1 MAALVEVLLR
11 QTDPFVVLLLGILVK
26 YVRNIKSNLKEELQ
40 LLRGRIQRL
49 EDELIGDGGGEGE

>member
-1 MAALVEVLLR
+1 MSALVEVLLR
-11 QTDPFVVLLLGILVK
+11 QTDPFVVLLLAVLVK

-49 EDELIGDGGGEGE
+49 EDELIGDGDGEGE